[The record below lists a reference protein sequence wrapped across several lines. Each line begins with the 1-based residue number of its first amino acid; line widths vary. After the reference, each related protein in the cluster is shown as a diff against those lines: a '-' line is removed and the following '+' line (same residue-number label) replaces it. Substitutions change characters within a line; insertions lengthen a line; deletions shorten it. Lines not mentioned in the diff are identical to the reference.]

1 MRNRIMTLCAAAA
14 CLTPALAVSA
24 SILVN
29 TTDDEFNADGDCS
42 LREAVLSANSNTFF
56 DNCNAG
62 TTGEDSITLL
72 VTGTIA
78 LDSEI
83 EVSEGLRIVG
93 PGRDV
98 LTIEA
103 GPASRHFL
111 VNMGDD
117 TQDFS
122 ISSLTLSGGR
132 SAGNGGAILALQVG
146 TLRLDNTRFVDNRAD
161 VIADLR
167 GGALAFIPPED
178 NGSRLEIHD
187 SILEDNVA
195 SEDGGAVHAGSYVSG
210 VAEID
215 VQRSVFARNE
225 AGDSGGAI
233 QGAAVTF
240 TISDSLFEENS
251 TDLSVPQGNDFGGAV
266 WWFNTEPNALLLI
279 ERSTFSAN
287 AAGAGGAL
295 FTRGT
300 VTIIRNTTFSGNH
313 SIDDPGE
320 AIVFLGDNAIMLF
333 STLVNNG
340 QGGEDDA
347 AIWLRESGDLTL
359 NHSIIW
365 ADWQPTADCVVN
377 PGSEL
382 TSNGFNIDSSG
393 TCTSA
398 PTDRP
403 STDPQLEP
411 LANNGDDITGV
422 VLSTHLPRPGSP
434 ALDGGSNNCPGPLGG
449 ATAEDQRGRPRPVP
463 SPGASTPFC
472 DIGAVEFQPADDP
485 VIFSDRFEGSP

>member
-1 MRNRIMTLCAAAA
+1 MRNLMFICVAAA
-14 CLTPALAVSA
+14 CLMPAFALPA

-62 TTGEDSITLL
+62 TAGEDSITLL

-78 LDSEI
+78 LDEEI
-83 EVSEGLRIVG
+83 QVSEGLQIVG

-111 VNMGDD
+111 VNMTDN

-132 SAGNGGAILALQVG
+132 SPGNGGAILALQVG

-195 SEDGGAVHAGSYVSG
+195 SEDGGAVSCISG
-210 VAEID
+210 VAEIE
-215 VQRSVFARNE
+215 VSRSVFARNE
-225 AGDSGGAI
+225 ARDRGGAI
-233 QGAAVTF
+233 RGSPVTF
-240 TISDSLFEENS
+240 TIIDSLFVENS

-266 WWFNTEPNALLLI
+266 WWFNTSPSALLLI
-279 ERSTFSAN
+279 ERTTFSAN
-287 AAGAGGAL
+287 AARASGGAL

-365 ADWQPTADCVVN
+365 ADWQPTADCVLN
-377 PGSEL
+377 PGSDL

-411 LANNGDDITGV
+411 LADNGDDITGV
-422 VLSTHLPRPGSP
+422 VLPTHLPRPGSP
-434 ALDGGSNNCPGPLGG
+434 VLDGGSNSCPGPLGG

-463 SPGASTPFC
+463 APGASTPFC
-472 DIGAVEFQPADDP
+472 DIGAVEVLLDDRP
-485 VIFSDRFEGSP
+485 MIFADRFESES